1 MKSVSIV
8 MSAILIAV
16 CAIFVGCSKDNEP
29 SIKFTY
35 KGEVKK
41 SGLTVDAKEGD
52 QVTITVQYNAPNNI
66 KEIRFRIGNDEEEVI
81 SSGFNKKTLH
91 SITRTIT
98 FEKSG
103 NTQIKTSILDDNK
116 EKADFEL
123 KVNVSK

>member
-1 MKSVSIV
+1 MKNLVICTF
-8 MSAILIAV
+8 LIAV
-16 CAIFVGCSKDNEP
+16 STVFFGCNKNKEP

-52 QVTITVQYNAPNNI
+52 EVKISVEYDAPNHL
-66 KEIRFRIGNDEEEVI
+66 KEIRFRIGNDDEEVI
-81 SSGFNKKTLH
+81 TSNFNKKTSH

-103 NTQIKTSILDDNK
+103 NTQIKTSILDDKK

-123 KVNVSK
+123 KVNISK